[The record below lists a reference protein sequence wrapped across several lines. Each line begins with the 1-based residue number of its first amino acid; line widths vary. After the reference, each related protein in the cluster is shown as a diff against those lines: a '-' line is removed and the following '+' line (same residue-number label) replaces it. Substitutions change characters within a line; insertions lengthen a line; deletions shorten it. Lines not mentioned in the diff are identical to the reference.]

1 MAKGIR
7 PTQDKVRKAIFDIL
21 GDISGLTFLE
31 LFAGS
36 GAVGLE
42 ALSRGASELTVV
54 ESNRESM
61 MAIKRNIELLKIPT
75 CNLYNLKAE
84 KAAKLLSLNKKSF
97 DIIFIDPPYYKPKV
111 LRPHSESNKGDS
123 GTTANLQGQPLSKKI
138 LQTLDSYDILA
149 PHGLIVVQH
158 FKSEILPKDSLN
170 FSLIKEAKYGDTW
183 LSIYRASDK

>member
-1 MAKGIR
+1 MRITTGKYRNRKIYMPKGIR
-7 PTQDKVRKAIFDIL
+7 PTQDKVRKAVFDIL

-36 GAVGLE
+36 GAVGIE
-42 ALSRGASELTVV
+42 ALSRGVSELTVV

-61 MAIKRNIELLKIPT
+61 MAIKRNIELLKVPA
-75 CNLYNLKAE
+75 CNLYNLEAE

-97 DIIFIDPPYYKPKV
+97 DIIFIDPPYHK
-111 LRPHSESNKGDS
+111 DM
-123 GTTANLQGQPLSKKI
+123 AKKI

-149 PHGLIVVQH
+149 PHGLIIVQH

-183 LSIYRASDK
+183 LSIFRKKE